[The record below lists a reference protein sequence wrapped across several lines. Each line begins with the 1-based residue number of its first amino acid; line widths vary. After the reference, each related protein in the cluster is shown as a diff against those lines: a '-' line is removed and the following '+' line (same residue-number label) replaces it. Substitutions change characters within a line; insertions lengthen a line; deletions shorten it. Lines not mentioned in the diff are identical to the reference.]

1 MIKIDILLNQ
11 IKISLS
17 NKDKDI
23 IYINDSISSIRRDY
37 ILKTFNEIFKLT
49 NNKIFK
55 LEKKSNILYKNRFF
69 ELKNDNLKF
78 IGVNFDF
85 IINEINQIL
94 KFEEFIPTSPKEF
107 ALIHD
112 THNGSDLNTSETTI
126 LLLRT
131 SLYEF
136 NNNTF
141 KSILLK
147 NKDNNCF
154 NNKNKL
160 LIIIENYKIF
170 ELENLNKYFK
180 SFDIEIKDDV
190 EYYVIYGSGNKIN
203 SSKNINL
210 LNSFEEILYFGDY
223 DNEGYDIYKNL
234 KNKLNINVLYILPK
248 KEIILEIQNLMSQE
262 SISLKRKFDKNKDN
276 LIKNDLLELFELNKM
291 FEMQQEVFL

>member
-23 IYINDSISSIRRDY
+23 LYINDSISSIRRDY

-49 NNKIFK
+49 NNKIFQ
-55 LEKKSNILYKNRFF
+55 LEKKSNILYKSRFF

-154 NNKNKL
+154 NNKNKS

-170 ELENLNKYFK
+170 ELENLNEYFK

-276 LIKNDLLELFELNKM
+276 LIRNDLLELFELNKM